1 MIPDRKGDWN
11 MKILLIEDDKNLC
24 DTLRFSLE
32 KEFHEVDICHDVR
45 DGLDLFLQDA
55 YDLVLLDRMLPTM
68 NGLLVLKKA
77 REHGI
82 RTPVILVTALGELY
96 DRIEGLDGGADDY
109 LVKPFA
115 FEELSARIRSLG
127 RRTGRYE
134 EHELLSCGDIRYDT
148 ELRQLSGPVDT
159 LLLSG
164 REGRLLEVF
173 LRDAGKPLRRMVLLS
188 RVWGVDAEVEDGNL
202 DTYVHFLRRH
212 LSQVGSHLQIR
223 TVRGVGYLLEDIS

>member
-1 MIPDRKGDWN
+1 

-24 DTLRFSLE
+24 DILKFQLNQE
-32 KEFHEVDICHDVR
+32 MHDVDICHDGR

-77 REHGI
+77 RAQGVH
-82 RTPVILVTALGELY
+82 TPVILITALGELY
-96 DRIEGLDGGADDY
+96 DRIEGLDTGADDY

-134 EHELLSCGDIRYDT
+134 ENDLLCLGDLCYDAALRSLRGPLGSIR
-148 ELRQLSGPVDT
+148 LSGK
-159 LLLSG
+159 
-164 REGRLLEVF
+164 EGRLLEVL
-173 LRDAGKPLRRMVLLS
+173 LRDAGTPLRRMVILS
-188 RVWGVDAEVEDGNL
+188 RVWGADAPVEEGNL
-202 DTYVHFLRRH
+202 DTYIHFLRKR
-212 LSQVGSHLQIR
+212 LSHVGS
-223 TVRGVGYLLEDIS
+223 TVSIATMRGIGYLMKETTEE